1 MAKVQSVRGKS
12 FVVVGAG
19 AFGGWTALYLQ
30 RQGARVTLIDA
41 WGAGNAR
48 ASSGGETRVIRSVY
62 GPDRIYLE
70 LVKRAFVLWQENQQ
84 RWQAPLYYRTGAL
97 WLCSHDDAYVRQS
110 LPIAQELGIHIDA
123 LELTDAAK
131 RYRQINFDGVQQVY
145 FEPEAGFLLARRACQ
160 VVCEQFVREGGIF
173 VESAA
178 RPGHFEQAR
187 LANVQLA
194 GGDAVAADFFVFA
207 CGPWLGSM
215 FPSILGEYIRPSRQE
230 VFYFG
235 TPLGSGDFAAGRLP
249 VWIELGKR
257 IFYGIP
263 AADGRGFKVADDTR
277 GAAFEPTSGDRT
289 PTEAGCAV
297 ARRLLAQRF
306 PILRDA
312 PLLEAR
318 VCQYENSPDGH
329 LIIDRH
335 PEAGNVWL
343 MGGGSG
349 HGFKLGPA
357 LGEWMAGVVS
367 GELPAQPA
375 FSLARLAAVQKPATQ
390 FESRA
395 R

>member
-1 MAKVQSVRGKS
+1 MAKVRSVRGKS
-12 FVVVGAG
+12 IVVVGAG

-30 RQGARVTLIDA
+30 RRGARVTLIDA

-48 ASSGGETRVIRSVY
+48 ASSGGESRVIRSVY

-70 LVKRAFVLWQENQQ
+70 MVKRAFVLWQENQQ
-84 RWQAPLYYRTGAL
+84 RWQAPLYHKTGAL

-110 LPIAQELGIHIDA
+110 LPIAHDLGIRIDT
-123 LELTDAAK
+123 LELADAAK
-131 RYRQINFDGVQQVY
+131 RYRQVNFEGVQQVY

-160 VVCEQFVREGGIF
+160 VVCEQFVREGGTY

-178 RPGHFEQAR
+178 RPGRFEQAR

-194 GGDAVAADFFVFA
+194 GGDAVAADCFIFA
-207 CGPWLGSM
+207 CGPWLGSL
-215 FPSILGEYIRPSRQE
+215 FPAILGSYLRPTRQE

-235 TPLGSGDFAAGRLP
+235 TPLGNSDFAAGRLP
-249 VWIELGKR
+249 VWIDLGKR

-263 AADGRGFKVADDTR
+263 ATDGRGFKVADDTR

-289 PTEAGCAV
+289 PTAAGCAV
-297 ARRLLAQRF
+297 ARRLLARRF
-306 PILRDA
+306 PALRDA

-367 GELPAQPA
+367 GELPAQPE
-375 FSLARLAAVQKPATQ
+375 FSLARLATVQKQATQ

-395 R
+395 S